1 MAGSIYVPILSSFNP
16 AGVNNARKSL
26 GGLAGAFDG
35 VKRALGLASAG
46 FVAFRAV
53 SETIDFGRSSIV
65 AARDLERNL
74 NALGPVFGNLAPQME
89 AFAAKATDI
98 GLSQIEAA
106 KSSTFLGSVLK
117 QAGFEMGDVASQTQ
131 NLVGLASDLA
141 VTYGYDV
148 SEALSGMT
156 ALFRGEYDPI
166 EKFGVA
172 MKQSEVNAVLAA
184 NGQDKLAGAARRNA
198 EQIARLAL
206 LYQRT
211 KDAQGAF
218 ENGAGT
224 LFVEQQR
231 LQSIFA
237 NLQAEVGKALIP
249 ALVKVAEA
257 LQPLVMKLGPAIT
270 LLFTQ
275 FAGIITILSGQLSNA
290 QGNLYNFVKVL
301 GGLFAALKFVLP
313 FLIDNGIAILGLIGL
328 YRAVNGAVALA
339 SATQIAYTT
348 ITAAATAST
357 VASTA
362 ATTASAGATAVKTGA
377 TVAATAATTAN
388 AAATVAAT
396 GATIA
401 STVATTAATGATAG
415 LATVLRATPWGALAT
430 GAAAIVILG
439 YNIAAAMH
447 KAYLET
453 EGVREATDALSKRKT
468 IGGPNVAAGRAAQGG
483 AYANRRKF
491 ENLIEMNYG
500 KKVAIPLN
508 YDTMSVES
516 EQSAFQKMLDE
527 VLAKFEAAG
536 EAAAGKLGGTSK
548 KLGAASK
555 AIVSEADKLIQKQ
568 TEALNAFKKSFAD
581 VIPALRPLAIA
592 TREIGEFEQSTIESF
607 KNIVDKVDEAFREG
621 IISEG
626 AQREFNDY
634 LAVEKTAFIAIN
646 RQRDEL
652 VKKRGLAETLIS
664 DIKAAII
671 GVGGLAGLLETET
684 RQVTTAT
691 TKIVDGFTITT
702 KRTVDEIVGGQGVLS
717 KLSAVVA
724 KTKAFAGQLT
734 QLRKLGLNENLFKQV
749 VEAGPDVGGQLAVE
763 ILAGGAD
770 AVGALNTTFRELEDV
785 AGQVAEQTAQVM
797 YGSGVDVSNGLVAGL
812 LAQEQALVAAAET
825 LANAFI
831 NAFNALMAKLQIP
844 SLSDDTVTNAGGFAY
859 NNALAGVSG
868 DDSQFGMG
876 TPWAQDIAKFRA
888 SQAPVTNNY
897 ITVKGALVTEKDFG
911 QYVTAAQN
919 KYTKSS
925 GG

>member
-1 MAGSIYVPILSSFNP
+1 MAGSVYVPILSSFNP

-26 GGLAGAFDG
+26 GGLSGAFDG
-35 VKRALGLASAG
+35 VKRSLGLASAG

-53 SETIDFGRSSIV
+53 SETIDFGRSSIL

-74 NALGPVFGNLAPQME
+74 NALDSVFGELSPRME
-89 AFAAKATDI
+89 QFAQNGVEI
-98 GLSQIEAA
+98 GLSQSEAA

-117 QAGFEMGDVASQTQ
+117 QAGFGMEDVAAQTES
-131 NLVGLASDLA
+131 LVGLASDLA

-184 NGQDKLAGAARRNA
+184 NGQGKLTGAARRTA
-198 EQIARLAL
+198 EQMARLAL

-211 KDAQGAF
+211 EDAQGAF
-218 ENGAGT
+218 KDGAGT
-224 LFVEQQR
+224 LFVEQQK

-257 LQPLVMKLGPAIT
+257 LQPLVKSVGPAIT
-270 LLFTQ
+270 TVFTQ
-275 FAGIITILSGQLSNA
+275 FAAIITILTSDLDGVTENVK
-290 QGNLYNFVKVL
+290 NFVTAL
-301 GGLFAALKFVLP
+301 GGLFAVLKFILP
-313 FLIDNGIAILGLIGL
+313 LLLDLAIPLFALRGIFV
-328 YRAVNGAVALA
+328 AVNGAAKLA
-339 SATQIAYTT
+339 TGTMIAYSAV
-348 ITAAATAST
+348 TAAATAQ
-357 VASTA
+357 
-362 ATTASAGATAVKTGA
+362 
-377 TVAATAATTAN
+377 
-388 AAATVAAT
+388 
-396 GATIA
+396 
-401 STVATTAATGATAG
+401 TAG
-415 LATVLRATPWGALAT
+415 LAAVVKATPWGRLAV
-430 GAAAIVILG
+430 GIGVIAIVG
-439 YNIAAAMH
+439 GHIADAMH
-447 KAYLET
+447 KAYLEI
-453 EGVREATDALSKRKT
+453 EGVREATDALSKRPT

-483 AYANRRKF
+483 AYANRRNFADVVPMYKPAP
-491 ENLIEMNYG
+491 LS
-500 KKVAIPLN
+500 LN
-508 YDTMSVES
+508 YNTQAADEVES
-516 EQSAFQKMLDE
+516 AASDFQKTLED
-527 VLAKFEAAG
+527 LLKNFSGAT
-536 EAAAGKLGGTSK
+536 EAAAGAGK
-548 KLGAASK
+548 KAAKSTKEPIDELTK
-555 AIVSEADKLIQKQ
+555 AFEKQ
-568 TEALNAFKKSFAD
+568 EEALNNFKKSIAD
-581 VIPALRPLAIA
+581 ILPALKPLEVAA
-592 TREIGEFEQSTIESF
+592 REIGQFEQSTIDSF
-607 KNIVDKVDEAFREG
+607 ENLAKKVDEAFREG
-621 IISEG
+621 VITELAS
-626 AQREFNDY
+626 RELNAY
-634 LAVEKTAFIAIN
+634 LAVEKQAFIRIN

-652 VKKRGLAETLIS
+652 VKKRGLAETLIA

-770 AVGALNTTFRELEDV
+770 AVGALNTTFKELEDV

-797 YGSGVDVSNGLVAGL
+797 YGSGVDVSKGLIAGL
-812 LAQEQALVAAAET
+812 LSQEQALVAAAQT
-825 LANAFI
+825 LADAFI
-831 NAFNALMAKLQIP
+831 KAFNEMMAKLTIP
-844 SLSDDTVTNAGGFAY
+844 AMANFGGENAAGFAY
-859 NNALAGVSG
+859 SSDPMKGGTAE
-868 DDSQFGMG
+868 SQFGSG

>member
-35 VKRALGLASAG
+35 VKRSLGLASAG
-46 FVAFRAV
+46 FVAFRAI
-53 SETIDFGRSSIV
+53 SETIDFGRSSIL

-74 NALGPVFGNLAPQME
+74 IGLDAVFDELSPRME
-89 AFAAKATDI
+89 RFAAEGVAIGLSQSDAAKAT
-98 GLSQIEAA
+98 
-106 KSSTFLGSVLK
+106 TFLGSVLK
-117 QAGFEMGDVASQTQ
+117 QAGFGMEDVASQTE
-131 NLVGLASDLA
+131 NLVSLASDLA
-141 VTYGYDV
+141 FTYGYDV

-184 NGQDKLAGAARRNA
+184 NGQGQLAGAARRTA
-198 EQIARLAL
+198 EQMARLAL

-211 KDAQGAF
+211 EDAQGAF
-218 ENGAGT
+218 KEGAGS
-224 LFVEQQR
+224 LFVEQQK
-231 LQSIFA
+231 LQAIFG
-237 NLQAEVGKALIP
+237 NLQAEVGAALIP

-257 LQPLVMKLGPAIT
+257 LQPLVKTLAPVIT
-270 LLFTQ
+270 ELFVQ
-275 FAGIITILSGQLSNA
+275 FAGI
-290 QGNLYNFVKVL
+290 VDVL
-301 GGLFAALKFVLP
+301 GKQLEKLRGSFAAIITVFGFLFSVLKNILP
-313 FLIDNGIAILGLIGL
+313 LLIDNAAAILTFI
-328 YRAVNGAVALA
+328 VAFKGIVTLTPIVQGFIVQLA
-339 SATQIAYTT
+339 LLRMEM
-348 ITAAATAST
+348 AAGTS
-357 VASTA
+357 
-362 ATTASAGATAVKTGA
+362 
-377 TVAATAATTAN
+377 VAALF
-388 AAATVAAT
+388 
-396 GATIA
+396 G
-401 STVATTAATGATAG
+401 ATTAASLGPLTLIAAGVALFAGGLVVLGIELAKASDKTKELDTSFNQFKKSAENDPFKQLTASTLGYGIALQDVINKKSVLGGARATNSELLASNYGAGAGGAIIGKADKTAVDDFQNTLKDLLKNFSGAVTETKKTAGATS
-415 LATVLRATPWGALAT
+415 T
-430 GAAAIVILG
+430 AAKKLIDEQ
-439 YNIAAAMH
+439 AASL
-447 KAYLET
+447 KKQQ
-453 EGVREATDALSKRKT
+453 DALDSFKKS
-468 IGGPNVAAGRAAQGG
+468 IQDLLPALKPLAVAAREIGQFEQETIDS
-483 AYANRRKF
+483 F
-491 ENLIEMNYG
+491 ENLT
-500 KKVAIPLN
+500 K
-508 YDTMSVES
+508 
-516 EQSAFQKMLDE
+516 
-527 VLAKFEAAG
+527 
-536 EAAAGKLGGTSK
+536 
-548 KLGAASK
+548 
-555 AIVSEADKLIQKQ
+555 
-568 TEALNAFKKSFAD
+568 
-581 VIPALRPLAIA
+581 
-592 TREIGEFEQSTIESF
+592 
-607 KNIVDKVDEAFREG
+607 KVDEAFREG
-621 IISEG
+621 IITQG
-626 AQREFNDY
+626 ASRELNAY
-634 LAVEKTAFIAIN
+634 LAVEKQAFIAIN

-671 GVGGLAGLLETET
+671 GVGSLAGLLETET

-831 NAFNALMAKLQIP
+831 TAFNALMAKIQIP
-844 SLSDDTVTNAGGFAY
+844 SLSNDTVTNAGGFAY

-876 TPWAQDIAKFRA
+876 TPWAQTIAKFRESERQQTVVNLTVNA
-888 SQAPVTNNY
+888 GMGTDGKAVGQK
-897 ITVKGALVTEKDFG
+897 ITSLLN
-911 QYVTAAQN
+911 QYTRSNA
-919 KYTKSS
+919 
-925 GG
+925 